1 MLELIFFSIGGQCV
15 SNQDAIAI
23 VNGQYEIG
31 LHESIYVEE
40 VKSLRL
46 QINTLCE
53 KVVNPKMKV
62 VNPYV
67 GAPKVHR
74 LRQNSL
80 NELIENAELEQLD
93 RMFLIEVGTQNSN
106 NLNYDYQDFTFIE
119 RLINIDD

>member
-1 MLELIFFSIGGQCV
+1 MLELIFFSVGGQCV
-15 SNQDAIAI
+15 SQDAIAI

-40 VKSLRL
+40 VKSLKI
-46 QINTLCE
+46 QVNTLCE
-53 KVVNPKMKV
+53 KVDNPKMKV

-67 GAPKVHR
+67 GAPIVHR

-80 NELIENAELEQLD
+80 NELIKDAELNQLD
-93 RMFLIEVGTQNSN
+93 RMFLIEVGTQNVN

-119 RLINIDD
+119 RLIHIDD